1 MVFVLLVLSSDKPNQ
16 FNTDKFTKKFMVTVK
31 SKNSKNITILECYE
45 NRFARGVNIFTE
57 STRKKQKVKFEIEK
71 IVSKELWMKTNRFR
85 LS

>member
-16 FNTDKFTKKFMVTVK
+16 FNTDKFTKKFMVTVM
-31 SKNSKNITILECYE
+31 SKNSKNITTLECYE

-57 STRKKQKVKFEIEK
+57 STRKKQKVKSEIEK